1 MIRGSIYKSTAS
13 PPAGLPSKEPLRVLL
28 DAIRRAE
35 LAPTIAERRMTVVRL
50 LLEHGIRIHHQ
61 DPLFDL
67 ADAYG
72 AHYRKIA
79 SETVNSV
86 LERDRNGAPTAAL
99 WVTGMGA
106 ASVAWAAGLVACS
119 LLFMRQVELTYAVV
133 GLLSMV
139 FGGLFAGVLGWL
151 ILRVQQNGRDDAG

>member
-79 SETVNSV
+79 SETVKSV
-86 LERDRNGAPTAAL
+86 IERDRNGAPTSAL
-99 WVTGMGA
+99 WLVAFGS
-106 ASVAWAAGLVACS
+106 ASVSLAVGLAIGP
-119 LLFMRQVELTYAVV
+119 LLFMRQVEPTYAVV
-133 GLLSMV
+133 GLLSML
-139 FGGLFAGVLGWL
+139 FGGLLVGALFWL
-151 ILRVQQNGRDDAG
+151 MLRVQRNGGSDVD